1 MSDCGCKAK
10 TDSPAQRRVL
20 SIALRL
26 NAAMFAIGLVAGL
39 IAQSSGLL
47 ADSLD
52 MLADAV
58 AYSIALIAF
67 NRGTAFKARAA
78 MGSGGV
84 LLILG
89 IGVLLDSLSAE
100 VYSAALQRATS

>member
-52 MLADAV
+52 M
-58 AYSIALIAF
+58 
-67 NRGTAFKARAA
+67 R
-78 MGSGGV
+78 
-84 LLILG
+84 
-89 IGVLLDSLSAE
+89 
-100 VYSAALQRATS
+100 